1 MLFTFKFHVE
11 TPGFKYIRRKAL
23 HELLCVSSFA
33 PLREIKLHL
42 CFGKIILMKVAVL
55 GAGMVGSAIAMDLAS
70 RHHVTAFDVSNVN
83 LELLKKRN
91 ARVET
96 QQADLRD
103 YASYPILLAP
113 FDILVTAVP
122 GFMGYKTLEASI
134 NCGKNIVDISFFP
147 EDVLKLD
154 QLAKEKEVTV
164 ITDCGVAP
172 GMSNF
177 IVGRFNEEMT
187 IEAIEIYVGGLP
199 KVRKKPFQ
207 YKAPFSPADVIEE
220 YTRPARLMEN
230 GHIIVRP
237 ALSEVE
243 WIHFDEIGTLEA
255 FNTDGL
261 RSLLYT
267 MPHIKNQKEKTMR
280 YPGHVE
286 IIRSLKESNFFSETP
301 IDVNG
306 TMISPLKVTSQI
318 LFNEWK
324 LGLEEEELT
333 VMRVRL
339 IGKYDGNSKIIEWN
353 LLDYYENETKVS
365 SMARTTGYTCT
376 AAVELIAKQLF
387 NEKGVFPPELVG
399 KYKKCFDFV
408 LEYLKERKV
417 NWIKK

>member
-1 MLFTFKFHVE
+1 
-11 TPGFKYIRRKAL
+11 
-23 HELLCVSSFA
+23 
-33 PLREIKLHL
+33 
-42 CFGKIILMKVAVL
+42 MKVAVL
-55 GAGMVGSAIAMDLAS
+55 GSGMVGSAIALDLAS
-70 RHHVTAFDVSNVN
+70 RHHVTAFDVSNAN
-83 LELLKKRN
+83 LDLLKKRN
-91 ARVET
+91 PRIET
-96 QQADLRD
+96 QQTDLRN
-103 YASYPILLAP
+103 YSSYPQLLTS
-113 FDILVTAVP
+113 FDIVVTAVP

-134 NCGKNIVDISFFP
+134 NCGKSIVDISFFP
-147 EDVLKLD
+147 EDVLQLD
-154 QLAKEKEVTV
+154 QLAKEKGVTV

-177 IVGRFNEEMT
+177 IIGRHNEEMK
-187 IEAIEIYVGGLP
+187 IDSLEIYVGGLP

-243 WIHFDEIGTLEA
+243 WIHFENLGTLEA

-280 YPGHVE
+280 YPGHVD
-286 IIRSLKESNFFSETP
+286 IIISLKESGFFNETP
-301 IDVNG
+301 IDING
-306 TMISPLKVTSQI
+306 SKISPLKVTSQI

-333 VMRVRL
+333 VMKVKL
-339 IGKYDGNSKIIEWN
+339 IGKKDNESETIEWN
-353 LLDYYENETKVS
+353 LLDFYDHETKIS

-376 AAVELIAKQLF
+376 AAVNLLAQNLF

-399 KYKKCFDFV
+399 KHKNCFDFV
-408 LEYLKERKV
+408 LDYLKERKV
-417 NWIKK
+417 NWDKKEF

>member
-1 MLFTFKFHVE
+1 
-11 TPGFKYIRRKAL
+11 
-23 HELLCVSSFA
+23 
-33 PLREIKLHL
+33 
-42 CFGKIILMKVAVL
+42 MKVAVL
-55 GAGMVGSAIAMDLAS
+55 GSGMVGSAIAMDLAS
-70 RHHVTAFDVSNVN
+70 RHHVTAFDVSNAN

-91 ARVET
+91 PRIET

-103 YASYPILLAP
+103 YSSYAQLLAS
-113 FDILVTAVP
+113 FDIVVTAVP
-122 GFMGYKTLEASI
+122 GFMGYKTLEAAI
-134 NCGKNIVDISFFP
+134 NCRKNIVDISFFP
-147 EDVLKLD
+147 EDVLQLD
-154 QLAKEKEVTV
+154 KLAKEKGVTV

-177 IVGRFNEEMT
+177 IIGHHNEE
-187 IEAIEIYVGGLP
+187 IKIDSLEIYVGGLP

-243 WIHFDEIGTLEA
+243 WIHFENLGTLEA

-267 MPHIKNQKEKTMR
+267 MPHIKNQKEKTLR
-280 YPGHVE
+280 YPGHVD
-286 IIRSLKESNFFSETP
+286 IIISLKESGFFKETP

-306 TMISPLKVTSQI
+306 SKISPLKVTSQI

-333 VMRVRL
+333 VMKVKL
-339 IGKYDGNSKIIEWN
+339 IGKKDGESKTIEWN
-353 LLDYYENETKVS
+353 LLDFYDHETKIS

-376 AAVELIAKQLF
+376 AAVNLLAQNLF

-399 KYKKCFDFV
+399 KYKNCFDFI

-417 NWIKK
+417 NWVKKEY